1 MRSALSLSAFL
12 RCWRTEW
19 PGTEVATG
27 AIEAGTLRVAFDP
40 RLKLACHGSPSA
52 RVQEDLNIGRL
63 VVANPLRVETDSSY
77 FLTYPRERS
86 HLRRIKALED
96 WITLA

>member
-1 MRSALSLSAFL
+1 
-12 RCWRTEW
+12 
-19 PGTEVATG
+19 V
-27 AIEAGTLRVAFDP
+27 
-40 RLKLACHGSPSA
+40 RLKRAPCGSRSTLGSSWRAMDRASA
-52 RVQEDLNIGRL
+52 RVQEDLNVGRL
-63 VVANPLRVETDSSY
+63 VVANPLHVETDSSY